1 MSNIES
7 AGVAQVLYT
16 VEPDPDDGQSVIV
29 TYWLQSGQK
38 LGEMTVK
45 RG

>member
-1 MSNIES
+1 MTNIEG

-16 VEPDPDDGQSVIV
+16 VEPDPDDDQNMIV

-38 LGEMTVK
+38 IGELTVK